1 MVAPSTR
8 PGFRRAVLIV
18 GLLNLAYFGVEF
30 VVARAIG
37 SVSLFSDSVD
47 FLEDASINLL
57 VFFAIAWSAPAR
69 TRLAMG
75 LAGIVLLPAAAA
87 LWTAGAKILDP
98 VAPSAE
104 SLTVTAVGALAI
116 NIACALILVRHRH
129 HGGGLATA
137 TWLAARNDS
146 LANVSIICAGVL
158 TATVGTAW
166 PDVAVGLGL
175 ATLNIGAARGVWR
188 AARAERRL
196 RGGSEPRA

>member
-1 MVAPSTR
+1 MAAPATR

-18 GLLNLAYFGVEF
+18 GLLNLAYFFVEF

-57 VFFAIAWSAPAR
+57 IFFAIGWSAPTR

-75 LAGIVLLPAAAA
+75 LAGIVLVPAAAA

-98 VAPSAE
+98 TTPPAE
-104 SLTVTAVGALAI
+104 SLSLTGLGALMV
-116 NIACALILVRHRH
+116 NVACAFILVRHRR
-129 HGGGLATA
+129 HGGGLAIA
-137 TWLAARNDS
+137 AWLAARNDS
-146 LANVSIICAGVL
+146 IGNLAIIGAGVL

-175 ATLNIGAARGVWR
+175 AALNIGAAREVWR
-188 AARAERRL
+188 AARE
-196 RGGSEPRA
+196 GRADDAAARP